1 MMIRVYLIEDHV
13 TVIEA
18 SLRNLFR
25 PHRDQ
30 IIVTGSCTSVE
41 IAIHE
46 ADPKDFDLFILD
58 LFLEGGDPVENFRKL
73 KNTFPDKPV
82 AIFTSEKSYHWK
94 SIMEQEG
101 ANTYITKDA
110 VRSEI
115 KKGIEQAAAGHYV
128 IELPPDGQNHRPAL
142 VNPNETVNLLP
153 REKEILRMIS
163 NGKTHKEIAELL
175 GISESMIDKKLK
187 VLRDKVSANNTTELI
202 NSLIKSGQL

>member
-18 SLRNLFR
+18 CLRNLFR

-30 IIVTGSCTSVE
+30 ILITGSCTSVD
-41 IAIHE
+41 IAILE
-46 ADPKDFDLFILD
+46 ADPKEFDLFILD
-58 LFLEGGDPVENFRKL
+58 LFLERGDPVKNFHKL

-82 AIFTSEKSYHWK
+82 AIFSSEKSYHWK
-94 SIMEQEG
+94 SIMQRAG

-110 VRSEI
+110 DRSEI
-115 KKGIEQAAAGHYV
+115 KNGIEQAAAGHYV
-128 IELPPDGQNHRPAL
+128 IELTPDAKNHRPVL

-163 NGKTHKEIAELL
+163 FGKTHKEIAELL
-175 GISESMIDKKLK
+175 GVSESLIDKKLK
-187 VLRDKVSANNTTELI
+187 VLREKVSANNTTELI